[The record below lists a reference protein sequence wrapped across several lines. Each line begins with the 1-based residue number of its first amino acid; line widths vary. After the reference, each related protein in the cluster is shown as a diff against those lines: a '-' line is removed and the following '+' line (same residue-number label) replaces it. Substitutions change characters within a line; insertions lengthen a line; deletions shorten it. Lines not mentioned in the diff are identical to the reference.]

1 MSRCRWFYARHS
13 VEVVEPL
20 NRRFLVVGSGRAGSA
35 RAKALENMVGF
46 EAVVLPSR
54 SPQFFQDFERF
65 LGDSTIEGVLICTA
79 NREHY
84 GLAYRALNAG
94 KHTLVEFPLARTE
107 REGVRLFRAADE
119 NDVVLHVEF
128 IGLMTGEHLWL
139 SRFEKSIVHSVDVDM
154 RGGFYRWVA
163 DDAEEGFIGTLA
175 IGRLQALH
183 HIWGPLTLLKQRFET
198 LEQGYRLT
206 CEFISTNQV
215 RIQLTDHRQPGLG
228 RRRDITLRDANGDE
242 VSVGRIQIEGQLFAR
257 DFSHFLGKIAKK
269 DYRDETL
276 PSRDD
281 ILSVMALA
289 DQISRRASVKSEI
302 DD

>member
-1 MSRCRWFYARHS
+1 MLRYRLFCEQHS
-13 VEVVEPL
+13 VEGVKPL

-46 EAVVLPSR
+46 DAVMLPSR
-54 SPQFFQDFERF
+54 SPKFFQDFERF
-65 LGDSTIEGVLICTA
+65 LCDSTIEGVLICTA

-94 KHTLVEFPLARTE
+94 KHTLVEFPLARSE
-107 REGVRLFRAADE
+107 KEGMRLFRAADE
-119 NDVVLHVEF
+119 NGVVLHVEV
-128 IGLMTGEHLWL
+128 IGLMTGEHVWL
-139 SRFEKSIVHSVDVDM
+139 SRFEKSLVHSVDVDM

-163 DDAEEGFIGTLA
+163 DDAQEGFVGTLA

-183 HIWGPLTLLKQRFET
+183 HIWGSLSLVNQRFET
-198 LEQGYRLT
+198 LDQGYRLT
-206 CEFISTNQV
+206 CELMSTNQV
-215 RIQLTDHRQPGLG
+215 QIRLTDHREPGLT
-228 RRRDITLRDANGDE
+228 RRRDMILRDANGDE
-242 VSVGRIQIEGQLFAR
+242 VPIGRIPMEGQLFAR
-257 DFSHFLGKIAKK
+257 DFTHFLGKIAKK
-269 DYRDETL
+269 DYREETL

-289 DQISRRASVKSEI
+289 DQISHRATVKSET